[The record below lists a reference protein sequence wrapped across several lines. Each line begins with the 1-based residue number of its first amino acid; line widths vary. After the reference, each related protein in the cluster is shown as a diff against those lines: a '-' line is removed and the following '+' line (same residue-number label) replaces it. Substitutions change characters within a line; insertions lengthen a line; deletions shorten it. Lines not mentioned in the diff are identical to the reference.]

1 MVTMQKYREIKRFV
15 QETLGC
21 SCPEEVFNNI
31 DYQKENDGNLGRKIT
46 VGDRLLIY
54 IITMDR
60 KSNIQEVIS
69 SALEQGI
76 EERERK
82 GFNRF
87 RLVIVASH
95 PDELRSTADHV
106 FDSSGYT
113 DEKTH
118 LHIVN
123 ESDVDCL

>member
-1 MVTMQKYREIKRFV
+1 MTIQTYPEIKRFV
-15 QETLGC
+15 QEILGC

-31 DYQKENDGNLGRKIT
+31 DYQIQGDSISERKVT

-54 IITMDR
+54 IINMNGT
-60 KSNIQEVIS
+60 SSIQGVIH
-69 SALEQGI
+69 SALEQGV
-76 EERERK
+76 EERDKK

-87 RLVIVASH
+87 RLVLVASC
-95 PDELRSTADHV
+95 PDGLRSSAERA

-123 ESDVDCL
+123 QSDVECF

>member
-1 MVTMQKYREIKRFV
+1 MQAYPEIKRFV

-21 SCPEEVFNNI
+21 SCPEEVFSQI
-31 DYQKENDGNLGRKIT
+31 DCQEEGDGISGRRIN

-60 KSNIQEVIS
+60 KTNIQGVIN
-69 SALEQGI
+69 SALEQGV
-76 EERERK
+76 EEREEK

-87 RLVIVASH
+87 RLVLVASC
-95 PDELRSTADHV
+95 PDELRSSAEHA
-106 FDSSGYT
+106 FDSSGYA

-123 ESDVDCL
+123 ESDLEGL

>member
-1 MVTMQKYREIKRFV
+1 MQKYPEIKRFV

-21 SCPEEVFNNI
+21 SCPEEVVNKI
-31 DYQKENDGNLGRKIT
+31 DYQKESDGILGRRVT

-54 IITMDR
+54 IITMDG
-60 KSNIQEVIS
+60 KSNIQGVIN
-69 SALEQGI
+69 SALEQGV
-76 EERERK
+76 EERDKK
-82 GFNRF
+82 GLNRF
-87 RLVIVASH
+87 RLVLVASH
-95 PDELRSTADHV
+95 PDKLRSSAEHA

-123 ESDVDCL
+123 ESDVVSF